1 MLFFTGV
8 EHINSSL
15 FLFRFQQLVDIHFS
29 LEKLNILL
37 SLAVL
42 RLSATLRSPGL
53 GGDTP
58 S

>member
-37 SLAVL
+37 SLTV
-42 RLSATLRSPGL
+42 LRSPGL